1 MNLAVSTPG
10 SAPVNTRGTKQQ
22 LIYSVRRDA
31 IHRGATPDQV
41 QRLMFGIG
49 RPVYGV
55 HAGVLADKD
64 GNLIASY
71 RITK

>member
-1 MNLAVSTPG
+1 MNLAVATPG
-10 SAPVNTRGTKQQ
+10 NAPVNTRGTKQQ
-22 LIYSVRRDA
+22 LIHSVRRDA
-31 IHRGATPDQV
+31 IQRGATPDQV

-49 RPVYGV
+49 RPVYGI
-55 HAGVLADKD
+55 HSGVLADKD